1 MKNFIFIIFFFVFVA
16 KLSAQE
22 PSKYA
27 IGMLLF
33 MDGHLGRADKVNMS
47 DFSGFMENE
56 YNNYTI
62 KLKNPRNLDGFTL
75 GFRFY
80 SIQNDKW
87 EGIIVT
93 HNECGIYKLKGFDH
107 NDFTSFFSDFKYIY
121 HLGGMRKVS
130 NRKILKN
137 LEKLG
142 VDIDFKCLYKASKNF
157 ECTLKEKYPCA
168 NRSWDWC
175 IIGGNCFK

>member
-1 MKNFIFIIFFFVFVA
+1 MKRFIYIICFFSLGIN
-16 KLSAQE
+16 LSAQE
-22 PSKYA
+22 PSKYV

-33 MDGHLGRADKVNMS
+33 MERSYGTEKINKS
-47 DFSGFMENE
+47 DFYEYMENE
-56 YNNYTI
+56 FNYTI
-62 KLKNPRNLDGFTL
+62 KRKLPRNLDAFTL

-80 SIQNDKW
+80 SIQNEKW
-87 EGIIVT
+87 EGMIAI
-93 HNECGIYKLKGFDH
+93 HNESGIYKLKGFDH
-107 NDFTSFFSDFKYIY
+107 NEFTSFFSDFKYIY

-137 LEKLG
+137 LENLG